1 MPLKLLE
8 NEEAVLVL
16 QGGGALGAYQA
27 GAYEALSEA
36 GYEPSWIAGISIGAI
51 NGAIIAGNQK
61 QNRVSRLREF
71 WEMTSS
77 SLLARTPFGETG
89 MRSLMNEA
97 AANWGM
103 AFGIDGFFKPRLPC
117 LPFGGPSQPEE
128 VSFYDT
134 SPLRDTLNKL
144 VDFTYLNSA
153 DAPRLSVGAVEL
165 QSGNF
170 AYFDVRNEKLA
181 ADHIMASGALPPGFP
196 PVLINGQYYW
206 DGGLVSNTPLDYVME
221 YSDPEG
227 DLCIFQ
233 VDVFS
238 ARGQLPKSIMDINER
253 EKDIRFSSRT
263 RFNSDHVRALHEL
276 RFEARK
282 LLETLPEQLAG
293 TEHARRLARI
303 SREAAVT
310 IAHII
315 RRDAGYET
323 GSKDYEFS
331 RQSVEEHWEL
341 GRKSVRQGIRSQNW
355 LNRSRPEG
363 GFQVFDLTQ

>member
-1 MPLKLLE
+1 MSSKLVE
-8 NEEAVLVL
+8 NEKTVLVL

-36 GYEPSWIAGISIGAI
+36 GYEPSWVAGISIGAI
-51 NGAIIAGNQK
+51 NGAIIAGNK
-61 QNRVSRLREF
+61 KENRVPKLRQF

-77 SLLARTPFGETG
+77 SLLARTPFAENET
-89 MRSLMNEA
+89 RRLMNEA

-103 AFGIDGFFKPRLPC
+103 AFGIDGFFKPRLPY
-117 LPFGGPSQPEE
+117 LPFGGFSLPED

-144 VDFTYLNSA
+144 IDFNYLNSTG
-153 DAPRLSVGAVEL
+153 APRLSVGAVDV

-170 AYFDVRNEKLA
+170 AYFDAGRDQLA
-181 ADHIMASGALPPGFP
+181 ADHVMASGALPPGFP
-196 PVLINGQYYW
+196 PVLINGRYYW

-233 VDVFS
+233 VDVFN
-238 ARGQLPKSIMDINER
+238 ARGELPKNILEINER

-263 RFNSDHVRALHEL
+263 RFNSDHVRVLHEL

-282 LLETLPEQLAG
+282 LLEALPKELTG
-293 TEHARRLARI
+293 TEHAQRLARI
-303 SREAAVT
+303 SREATIT

-315 RRDAGYET
+315 RKDARYET

-341 GRKSVRQGIRSQNW
+341 GRKNVLKGLRSQNW
-355 LNRSRPEG
+355 SNRSRPKG

>member
-1 MPLKLLE
+1 MSLKLVE
-8 NEEAVLVL
+8 NEKIVLVL

-36 GYEPSWIAGISIGAI
+36 GYEPAWIAGISIGAI
-51 NGAIIAGNQK
+51 NGAIIAGNLK
-61 QNRVSRLREF
+61 EHRVLKLRAF
-71 WEMTSS
+71 WETISS
-77 SLLARTPFGETG
+77 SLLARAPFAENMT
-89 MRSLMNEA
+89 RSMMNEA

-103 AFGIDGFFKPRLPC
+103 AFGIDGFFKPRFPHLS
-117 LPFGGPSQPEE
+117 FGGDCKPEE

-134 SPLRDTLNKL
+134 SPLQNTLNKL
-144 VDFTYLNSA
+144 IDFDYLNSTT
-153 DAPRLSVGAVEL
+153 APRLSVGAVDV
-165 QSGNF
+165 QTGNF
-170 AYFDVRNEKLA
+170 AYFDARREKLGTN
-181 ADHIMASGALPPGFP
+181 HVMASGALPPGFP
-196 PVLINGQYYW
+196 PVLIKDRYYW

-233 VDVFS
+233 VDVFN
-238 ARGQLPKSIMDINER
+238 ARGELPKCILEINER

-263 RFNSDHVRALHEL
+263 RFNSNHVRVLHEL

-282 LLETLPEQLAG
+282 LLEALPEQLSG
-293 TEHARRLARI
+293 TEHAQRLAKI
-303 SREAAVT
+303 SREATIT

-315 RRDAGYET
+315 RRDARYET

-341 GRKSVRQGIRSQNW
+341 GRKNVRQGLRSENW
-355 LNRSRPEG
+355 SNRSRPES

>member
-1 MPLKLLE
+1 MSVTFVEKE
-8 NEEAVLVL
+8 KTVLVL

-51 NGAIIAGNQK
+51 NGAIIAGNVK
-61 QNRVSRLREF
+61 ENRVSKLRAF
-71 WEMTSS
+71 WETTSS
-77 SLLARTPFGETG
+77 SLLARTPFAEDKT
-89 MRSLMNEA
+89 RSMMNEV

-103 AFGIDGFFKPRLPC
+103 VFGIVGFFKPRLPY
-117 LPFGGPSQPEE
+117 LLFGGDCKPDE

-134 SPLRDTLNKL
+134 SPLRDTLSTL
-144 VDFTYLNSA
+144 IDFDYLNSA
-153 DAPRLSVGAVEL
+153 AAPRLSVGAVDV

-170 AYFDVRNEKLA
+170 AYFDARREKLA
-181 ADHIMASGALPPGFP
+181 TDHVMASGALPPGFP
-196 PVLINGQYYW
+196 PVLINGRYYW

-238 ARGQLPKSIMDINER
+238 ARGEMPKSIMEINER

-263 RFNSDHVRALHEL
+263 RFNSDHVRVLHEL

-282 LLETLPEQLAG
+282 LLETLPKELSG
-293 TEHARRLARI
+293 TEHAKRLTRI
-303 SREAAVT
+303 SREATIT

-315 RRDAGYET
+315 RRDTPYEL

-341 GRKSVRQGIRSQNW
+341 GRNNVRQGLRSNNW
-355 LNRSRPEG
+355 SSRGLPES

>member
-1 MPLKLLE
+1 MSLKSLE
-8 NEEAVLVL
+8 NESSVLVL

-36 GYEPSWIAGISIGAI
+36 GYEPVWIAGISIGAI
-51 NGAIIAGNQK
+51 NGAIIAGNLK
-61 QNRVSRLREF
+61 QNRVSKLRQF

-77 SLLARTPFGETG
+77 SLLARTPFAEDST
-89 MRSLMNEA
+89 RSLMNEA
-97 AANWGM
+97 AADWGM
-103 AFGIDGFFKPRLPC
+103 AFGIDGFFKPRLPY
-117 LPFGGPSQPEE
+117 LLFGASSRPED

-134 SPLRDTLNKL
+134 SPLRDTLNGL
-144 VDFTYLNSA
+144 VDFSYLNSS
-153 DAPRLSVGAVEL
+153 DAPRLSVGAVDV

-170 AYFDVRNEKLA
+170 AYFDTRNEKLT
-181 ADHIMASGALPPGFP
+181 ADHVMASGALPPGFP
-196 PVLINGQYYW
+196 PVPINGRYYW

-221 YSDPEG
+221 YSDPGG

-233 VDVFS
+233 VDVFR
-238 ARGQLPKSIMDINER
+238 ARGELPKSIAEINAR

-276 RFEARK
+276 RFEARQ
-282 LLETLPEQLAG
+282 LLQSLPEELSG

-303 SREAAVT
+303 SREAAIT

-315 RRDAGYET
+315 RRDTRYET

-331 RQSVEEHWEL
+331 RQSVEEHWDL
-341 GRKSVRQGIRSQNW
+341 GRKSVRQGIRSSSW
-355 LNRSRPEG
+355 TTRSRPEG
-363 GFQVFDLTQ
+363 GFQVFDLTE